1 MTIEIDELLDEVNRH
16 DTPLFK
22 LGFSRDN
29 NNYIAQ
35 SNPTEAIGD
44 LFEHLTMNNDI
55 SPRRPQIR

>member
-22 LGFSRDN
+22 LGVSRVN
-29 NNYIAQ
+29 NIHQTGGNAAMG
-35 SNPTEAIGD
+35 E